1 MSSAVSQNESAT
13 LRPRAVPI
21 QSDGKSD
28 VALPLPV
35 DKLAQDTR

>member
-21 QSDGKSD
+21 QHGKSD